1 MKQVATLLLLIAF
14 IGNIFGQSSRQKQE
28 TDVDQQRVERA
39 VINWA
44 DSTFKD
50 YNEPRFEKYRA
61 NYTDEYLIASMRVKS
76 IDRRISELRKEY
88 TMGNY
93 SGTEQEFTDAIE
105 DLKKRRKEAETKNQ
119 DFHPKVT
126 NYVITFWANIRLDS
140 GIFNYVEHRL
150 VLNDNYEVVKAKIVG
165 NIGDNENAKIIYR

>member
-1 MKQVATLLLLIAF
+1 MKQVVALLLLIGF
-14 IGNIFGQSSRQKQE
+14 FGNSFCQSSRQEQE
-28 TDVDQQRVERA
+28 KDADQNRVEEA
-39 VINWA
+39 VITWA
-44 DSTFKD
+44 DSTFKE

-93 SGTEQEFTDAIE
+93 SGSEQEFTDAIE
-105 DLKKRRKEAETKNQ
+105 SLKQRRKDAEAKNQ

-140 GIFNYVEHRL
+140 GILNYVQHRI
-150 VLNDNYEVVKAKIVG
+150 VLNDNYEVVKAKIIG
-165 NIGDNENAKIIYR
+165 NIGDSENANIIYR